1 MEDIL
6 IMNTL
11 QKEKTRG
18 ELLAEEL
25 QSGKFRKNHRPN
37 HGPNFTGGLE
47 DFYRYTF
54 KKYLS
59 SCGCFLMDSRIIRRE
74 YRG

>member
-1 MEDIL
+1 MEDAL
-6 IMNTL
+6 KMNGI
-11 QKEKTRG
+11 QKEKTKG
-18 ELLAEEL
+18 ELFVEEL
-25 QSGKFRKNHRPN
+25 QSGEFKKNYRPN

-47 DFYRYTF
+47 DFYLYTF

-59 SCGCFLMDSRIIRRE
+59 SCGCFLMDMRMVRRE

>member
-1 MEDIL
+1 MEDTL
-6 IMNTL
+6 VMNTI
-11 QKEKTRG
+11 QKEKTKG
-18 ELLAEEL
+18 ELFVEEL
-25 QSGKFRKNHRPN
+25 QSGEFKKNHRPN
-37 HGPNFTGGLE
+37 HGSNFTGGLE
-47 DFYRYTF
+47 DFYAYTF